1 MLLASRSRCRS
12 GCTRAM
18 ISQRER
24 RQLEQQ
30 VEKEETDGRLGKGK
44 GVCGAQEKGKGVCWA
59 QEAQTCSKDGYERMH
74 TNSRELL
81 QRFQN
86 ETANWCQRKEETH
99 GQHNCTNAC
108 RREGGSQRAC
118 AYEDCGD
125 CVRLHPE
132 SNVDAEK
139 EGLLDGKIGEDV
151 EHDHVEHVPVGA

>member
-44 GVCGAQEKGKGVCWA
+44 GVCEAQEKGKGVCGA

-86 ETANWCQRKEETH
+86 ETANWFQKREETPGNTTAPTH
-99 GQHNCTNAC
+99 AEERAAHSVPAPTKIAVIAFGCIQNRIWTPKK
-108 RREGGSQRAC
+108 RAC
-118 AYEDCGD
+118 SMG
-125 CVRLHPE
+125 RLE
-132 SNVDAEK
+132 RMWNTTM
-139 EGLLDGKIGEDV
+139 
-151 EHDHVEHVPVGA
+151 